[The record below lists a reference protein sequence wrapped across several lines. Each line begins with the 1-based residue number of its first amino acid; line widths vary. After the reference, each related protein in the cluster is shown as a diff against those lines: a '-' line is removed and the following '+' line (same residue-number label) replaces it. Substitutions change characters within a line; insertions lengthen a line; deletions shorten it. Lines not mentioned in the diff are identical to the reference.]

1 MVHNRLSTS
10 TFLDLALQ
18 TAALERILSASRT
31 YLTACFALYVW
42 DFILT
47 FPDEYRDM
55 WKADRWTSVRVS
67 FFFNRYWSLL
77 VFVLAM
83 YLFWFEFTPKTC
95 DKIHILK
102 PIAVTILLLNC
113 QFLLGAR
120 VWVMWNRRKW
130 VAYFFGI
137 LAMAGTTV
145 QVWSFSQNK
154 ALQLLPGLRG
164 CISVVRGGQNHQWIY
179 WVPLLFYDTTATI
192 FMLVWLI
199 AQRQNGK
206 LSLLPSVFFRDGV
219 LYFVIVTICNLINV
233 VFFSL
238 PTERNPTLNCPLTL
252 TFTSIMATR
261 IVLHLRYVAK
271 SVDSR
276 GSSRSFPHRCS
287 DTLPKFRSFTIPEPS
302 DTELQSEERRIE
314 EKLRASYPGVMVD
327 VEIETKMEA
336 RLGTVEEEVECS
348 EMDYCS

>member
-1 MVHNRLSTS
+1 MSSSAPSADPSLTVEEQLN
-10 TFLDLALQ
+10 LALQ
-18 TAALERILSASRT
+18 TAALERILSASP
-31 YLTACFALYVW
+31 CFALYVW

-67 FFFNRYWSLL
+67 FFFNRYLSRLPVRVNLCDTCSYWSLL

-83 YLFWFEFTPKTC
+83 CLFWFEFTPKTC

-120 VWVMWNRRKW
+120 VWVMRNRRKW
-130 VAYFFGI
+130 VAYFFGT

-154 ALQLLPGLRG
+154 ALRL
-164 CISVVRGGQNHQWIY
+164 S
-179 WVPLLFYDTTATI
+179 
-192 FMLVWLI
+192 LI
-199 AQRQNGK
+199 AQRQNGR
-206 LSLLPSVFFRDGV
+206 LTLLLKVFVRDGV
-219 LYFVIVTICNLINV
+219 LYFVVVSICNLINV
-233 VFFSL
+233 VFF
-238 PTERNPTLNCPLTL
+238 
-252 TFTSIMATR
+252 A
-261 IVLHLRYVAK
+261 Y
-271 SVDSR
+271 
-276 GSSRSFPHRCS
+276 
-287 DTLPKFRSFTIPEPS
+287 TIPEPS
-302 DTELQSEERRIE
+302 DAELQSEERRIE

-336 RLGTVEEEVECS
+336 RQVYPFHADLRLWKKKGNVQRWTIVREKKC
-348 EMDYCS
+348 CTIQP